1 MNYELLTW
9 LVPALLAL
17 LFYGVGQGLVKKYIS
32 DVPPARFCLYF
43 LVAKSLV
50 NFGYYFSQPHPDLF
64 DPTAHQ
70 FIIIGIVAYILD
82 GLGWILYFKS
92 IIAGPITIVGTL
104 SAAYPAL
111 TVLFARYFL
120 NEVLTPI
127 QYIGVLVVIASCIGL
142 SYAPAD
148 KTNPIKSKSWILMAG
163 GALILWGA
171 AQTFVKYS
179 YGLPGASDVTLAL
192 LNTIGGALTLGVFGF
207 LYGRSGKHTGK
218 EWVQSFMPMGMMA
231 AGDLGVIIASK
242 YGPISIVT
250 PLAGAYPVVTMGF
263 AMLILKEKIT
273 TFQWVCIAM
282 ILVGI
287 FIGTGS

>member
-17 LFYGVGQGLVKKYIS
+17 LFYGIGQGLVKKYIS

-43 LVAKSLV
+43 LVAKSIV
-50 NFGYYFSQPHPDLF
+50 NFGYYFSQPHPDFF
-64 DPTAHQ
+64 DPASQQ
-70 FIIIGIVAYILD
+70 FIMIGIVAYILD
-82 GLGWILYFKS
+82 GIGWILYFKS

-111 TVLFARYFL
+111 TVLFARFFL
-120 NEVLTPI
+120 NEFLTPI
-127 QYIGVLVVIASCIGL
+127 QYVGVAVVIASCIGL
-142 SYAPAD
+142 SYAPPD
-148 KTNPIKSKSWILMAG
+148 KDNPIKGMSWIPMAG

-179 YGLPGASDVTLAL
+179 YGLPGASDVTLAM

-207 LYGRSGKHTGK
+207 LYGRSGTHSRT
-218 EWVQSFMPMGMMA
+218 EWMQSFMPMGLMA

-250 PLAGAYPVVTMGF
+250 PLAGAYPVVTMAF
-263 AMLILKEKIT
+263 ALLVLKEKIT
-273 TFQWVCIAM
+273 KFQWLCIAL

-287 FIGTGS
+287 YIGTGT